1 MPKGSLQP
9 SRQTSLSLDSLSLDE
24 FLRQMKNAL
33 AAEGLPFCVLR
44 NYSGFPS
51 VNAGNDIDLLLE
63 PRDLP
68 RAIRAL
74 RSISDIQLVAFAR
87 RPYVANLFFRGVAAH
102 QDSECIEVDFDLSLS
117 WKGLP
122 FLAVDE
128 VLSEARPRVA
138 GDIEFLIPS
147 LQHEAIISLF
157 LSLLVS
163 GFVKE
168 KYLPGAQAVFG
179 SDPQE
184 VLLTLAPRFGVD
196 ASRRLIN
203 AVVSGD
209 RDRIRACIRPLR
221 RALFSRSIFRRP
233 IRTALAM
240 IRHFMRELL
249 FRFSP
254 TLATDIAIASANE
267 VLTADLIAA
276 LAPMLKPATVLLE
289 TRSGL
294 TSPVRTNIGA
304 ADCSLRSIASAWI
317 QKIAPKKH
325 LSIRLQMNPC
335 FNWLARP
342 NNAGSGLPAWRER
355 LSVRLSPAPHLL
367 IVLSTAVAAP
377 AVESAAEKLRC
388 VRLDASRSIAELAEQ
403 SYESVLVLLAKRAE
417 QRIRLFA

>member
-196 ASRRLIN
+196 A
-203 AVVSGD
+203 
-209 RDRIRACIRPLR
+209 
-221 RALFSRSIFRRP
+221 
-233 IRTALAM
+233 
-240 IRHFMRELL
+240 
-249 FRFSP
+249 
-254 TLATDIAIASANE
+254 
-267 VLTADLIAA
+267 
-276 LAPMLKPATVLLE
+276 
-289 TRSGL
+289 
-294 TSPVRTNIGA
+294 
-304 ADCSLRSIASAWI
+304 
-317 QKIAPKKH
+317 
-325 LSIRLQMNPC
+325 
-335 FNWLARP
+335 
-342 NNAGSGLPAWRER
+342 
-355 LSVRLSPAPHLL
+355 
-367 IVLSTAVAAP
+367 
-377 AVESAAEKLRC
+377 
-388 VRLDASRSIAELAEQ
+388 
-403 SYESVLVLLAKRAE
+403 
-417 QRIRLFA
+417 